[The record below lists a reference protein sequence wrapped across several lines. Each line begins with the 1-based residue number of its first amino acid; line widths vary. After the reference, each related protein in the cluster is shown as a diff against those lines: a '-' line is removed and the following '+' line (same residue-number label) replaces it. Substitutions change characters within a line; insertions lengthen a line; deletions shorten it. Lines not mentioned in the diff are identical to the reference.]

1 MIVSCQS
8 CSTKFQV
15 PDEKVAGKRAR
26 LPCRKCGKLIQID
39 ARNLRISQA
48 PLKLSTPPPL
58 PPRPSPFPEEAQED
72 WKVRFTD
79 QTVTLARAE
88 ALALSMQAREDRPS
102 HSEFSEADANM
113 QTPASAADNPLE
125 DRAARVLDFDD
136 GEPQSARGVSPPP
149 LPAKPTSRPPPP
161 PLPRG
166 DMTFRESSSAG
177 RLPPPPPL
185 PGARPSA
192 PAPFVSQGPR
202 PFEPPPIPKPDPQ
215 NYQQSFSSFGRL
227 QSSANPFAQPLFT
240 RSGAGNSSYPPPP
253 PAPHATSAPPS
264 YPPPAPSTYPAAP
277 APGSTLPPA
286 APAPGSTFPPPAPAP
301 EAPTG
306 PYAGYG
312 RAPSNP
318 QFPPSSIPPQ
328 PSGYPVAP
336 TPPGPSP
343 TAYAFGAAGPFS
355 DPNVRYP
362 TTDVTGASVI
372 RGQAEDAAIW
382 RRRQRVRGFLLG
394 VIIGLASLS
403 LALCAIYLAFPD
415 AFYKGVDALRDRA
428 VALGLVEKK
437 VVRLPPGQP
446 FATTQASQALDRA
459 ASLVQSCSRP
469 EGPRGSGKVEVRFH
483 RTGAVK
489 SVELSPPFAGTDVGR
504 CVQKAFLELTVPPYG
519 GTEVIVVKPFSVP

>member
-39 ARNLRISQA
+39 ARGLRVSQPA
-48 PLKLSTPPPL
+48 LKISTPPPL

-113 QTPASAADNPLE
+113 QTPASSAENAPE

-136 GEPQSARGVSPPP
+136 GEPQSARGMSPPP
-149 LPAKPTSRPPPP
+149 LPAKATSRPPPP
-161 PLPRG
+161 PVPRG
-166 DMTFRESSSAG
+166 DVTFRENSSAG

-185 PGARPSA
+185 PGARQNASA
-192 PAPFVSQGPR
+192 PFGSQGPR
-202 PFEPPPIPKPDPQ
+202 PFEPPPIPKPDAPHF
-215 NYQQSFSSFGRL
+215 QQTFSSFGRQ
-227 QSSANPFAQPLFT
+227 QSAANPFAQPLFT
-240 RSGAGNSSYPPPP
+240 RAGAGNSSYPPPP
-253 PAPHATSAPPS
+253 PPNPQATSAPPS
-264 YPPPAPSTYPAAP
+264 YPPPSPSTYPAP
-277 APGSTLPPA
+277 APRSTYPPA
-286 APAPGSTFPPPAPAP
+286 APTP
-301 EAPTG
+301 EPIPG

-318 QFPPSSIPPQ
+318 QFPQSSVPPQ

-336 TPPGPSP
+336 TQTGPSP
-343 TAYAFGAAGPFS
+343 AAYAFGAAGPFS

-362 TTDVTGASVI
+362 TTDLTGASVI

-403 LALCAIYLAFPD
+403 LALCAVYLAFPD

-469 EGPRGSGKVEVRFH
+469 EGPRGAGKVEVRFH

-504 CVQKAFLELTVPPYG
+504 CVQKAFHELTVPPYG